1 MNTVVTI
8 AKVVPIAIFIVFAA
22 FAVDLDVLRANSPR
36 GSAVKAR
43 AVFSSR
49 CATRC
54 WSRYSCCLGVEG
66 ASVYSRY
73 AKRREDVAVATIVG
87 FLLVLALLVMVTML
101 SYGVLPRAEIAALR
115 NPSMAGRVARGG
127 RAVGQ
132 MLVSVG
138 LMVSVAGAY
147 LAWILLAAEVLRAA
161 AGAGIM
167 PSFLGRE
174 NRHGVPAAALWL
186 SNGIVQ
192 LFLIVTLFTDDTF
205 VLLKNMASSMSLMP
219 YFFVAAFGLM
229 LPCAAKPTRLE
240 RV

>member
-1 MNTVVTI
+1 
-8 AKVVPIAIFIVFAA
+8 
-22 FAVDLDVLRANSPR
+22 
-36 GSAVKAR
+36 
-43 AVFSSR
+43 
-49 CATRC
+49 
-54 WSRYSCCLGVEG
+54 
-66 ASVYSRY
+66 
-73 AKRREDVAVATIVG
+73 
-87 FLLVLALLVMVTML
+87 
-101 SYGVLPRAEIAALR
+101 
-115 NPSMAGRVARGG
+115 
-127 RAVGQ
+127 
-132 MLVSVG
+132 VG

-192 LFLIVTLFTDDTF
+192 LFLIVTLFTEDTF

-229 LPCAAKPTRLE
+229 LTVRGETYNGWSGRRKVELALAVAATIYAAGLVYAGGFRYFVLSCVIYAPGTILFLISRREQRGNIFAPYEWPILIL
-240 RV
+240 VLVSCGIGVWAISTGNTAF